1 MIFAR
6 ISIWNALLDWQATP
20 QDVHGWVLQG
30 ITHSKIIL
38 MQPLDKTEI
47 FRIGQVLYPS
57 LVGACVVTLYA
68 LMHISDDYLSTSLCS
83 FFIKALNSLVS
94 FLPLFFLVTFF
105 SSSWL
110 GKETQPWVIFQ
121 MELVSLLK
129 CYQCSF
135 SGPLSWK

>member
-1 MIFAR
+1 MSENGEIYTAGKNFTLPP
-6 ISIWNALLDWQATP
+6 ALTAWTNS
-20 QDVHGWVLQG
+20 
-30 ITHSKIIL
+30 TSE
-38 MQPLDKTEI
+38 PLDKTEI

-110 GKETQPWVIFQ
+110 GKENQPWVIFQ

-129 CYQCSF
+129 CYQCPF
-135 SGPLSWK
+135 

>member
-1 MIFAR
+1 
-6 ISIWNALLDWQATP
+6 
-20 QDVHGWVLQG
+20 
-30 ITHSKIIL
+30 

-105 SSSWL
+105 LHPGLAKKLSL
-110 GKETQPWVIFQ
+110 G
-121 MELVSLLK
+121 
-129 CYQCSF
+129 
-135 SGPLSWK
+135 